1 MAIQIKKGIT
11 LIVLAVWG
19 NLLFAAPNIQQWQ
32 DKSGAKVYFAQA
44 SGLPM
49 VDVRVVFNAGS
60 ARDGNKKGVAALTA
74 ALLDT
79 GTGKLDASAVAER
92 FESVGAQFGVGAAR
106 DMAWVTLRS
115 LTDTAILDKALQTAH
130 DVLVNPAFNQADFER
145 DRQRTLLGL
154 KRQEESPS
162 AIGQKAFF
170 KALYGS
176 HPYASPVSGE
186 LKTVEKLTRAD
197 VLGFYQ
203 QYYAAN
209 NAVVVVVGDLNR
221 SDAEKMVGQLLSG
234 LPAGKAA
241 EMLPVPKDDHKGKV
255 VKKIFPSA
263 QTHIFSGALGVK
275 RHDPDYFEL
284 YAGNHILGGSG
295 LVSLITEEVREKRGL
310 AYSAYSYFSPMAQFG
325 PFMMGLQTRNDQAD
339 QAFKVLTETVS
350 RFAKKGPTEKQLD
363 AAKSNITGGF
373 ALRLDS
379 NRKIAEYI
387 AMIAFYGLPIDYLDK
402 FSDKVAAVTTGS
414 IRDAF
419 FRRLRSAE
427 FKTVMVGNIRE

>member
-1 MAIQIKKGIT
+1 MAIQIKKWIT
-11 LIVLAVWG
+11 LFVLVVWG

-32 DKSGAKVYFAQA
+32 DKSGAKVYFAPA
-44 SGLPM
+44 NGLPM
-49 VDVRVVFNAGS
+49 VDVRIVFNAGS
-60 ARDGNKKGVAALTA
+60 ARDGDKKGVAALTA

-79 GTGKLDASAVAER
+79 GTGKLDASAVAEQ
-92 FESVGAQFGVGAAR
+92 FESVGAQFGVGLAR

-115 LTDTAILDKALQTAH
+115 LTESAILDKALQIAH
-130 DVLVNPAFNQADFER
+130 DILVNPAFNYTDFER

-154 KRQEESPS
+154 KRQEESPA

-170 KALYGS
+170 KALYGT
-176 HPYASPVSGE
+176 HPYASPVSGKLE
-186 LKTVEKLTRAD
+186 TVEKLTRAD
-197 VLGFYQ
+197 ILSFYQ
-203 QYYAAN
+203 QYYVAH
-209 NAVVVVVGDLNR
+209 NAVVVVVGDLDR
-221 SDAEKMVGQLLSG
+221 PATEKMVEQLLSG
-234 LPAGKAA
+234 LPAGNAA
-241 EMLPVPKDDHKGKV
+241 GMLPVPKDDCKGV
-255 VKKIFPSA
+255 VIKKIFPSA

-284 YAGNHILGGSG
+284 YVGNHILGGSG

-339 QAFKVLTETVS
+339 EAFEVLTETVS
-350 RFAKKGPTEKQLD
+350 RFVKEGPTEKQLK

-387 AMIAFYGLPIDYLDK
+387 AMIAFYDLPIDYLEK
-402 FSDKVAAVTTGS
+402 FSDKVKAVSTRS

-419 FRRLRSAE
+419 SRRLKTAE

>member
-1 MAIQIKKGIT
+1 
-11 LIVLAVWG
+11 
-19 NLLFAAPNIQQWQ
+19 
-32 DKSGAKVYFAQA
+32 
-44 SGLPM
+44 
-49 VDVRVVFNAGS
+49 
-60 ARDGNKKGVAALTA
+60 
-74 ALLDT
+74 
-79 GTGKLDASAVAER
+79 
-92 FESVGAQFGVGAAR
+92 
-106 DMAWVTLRS
+106 
-115 LTDTAILDKALQTAH
+115 
-130 DVLVNPAFNQADFER
+130 
-145 DRQRTLLGL
+145 
-154 KRQEESPS
+154 
-162 AIGQKAFF
+162 
-170 KALYGS
+170 
-176 HPYASPVSGE
+176 VSGE